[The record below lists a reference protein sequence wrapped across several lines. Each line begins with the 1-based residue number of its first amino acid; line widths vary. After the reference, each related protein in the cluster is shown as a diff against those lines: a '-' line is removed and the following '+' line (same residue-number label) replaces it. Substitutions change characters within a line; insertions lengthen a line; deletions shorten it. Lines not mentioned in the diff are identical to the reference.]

1 MTLLVYVKG
10 CLLMDV
16 RNRMADV
23 VKLRCNACQDFLK
36 MIIADN
42 WQQFIYNKAKREVE
56 NNGRYRDKYISV
68 YEKMREVGIDNYSI
82 DDMDVTFIS
91 EVIHGCKKIA
101 PTDDR
106 TRKSIEQLTEDCNL
120 TNHSG
125 ENENPEELYLR
136 GLLAL
141 CNLRNFIRT
150 VDKFETSIDDGVRI
164 NYRSTYAK
172 LIEEVEDI
180 LDEERIS
187 LIQKRKDIEKDIK
200 KLLNCTDE
208 KQRLSLWCELERLYS
223 DRYWK
228 LEKDYDR
235 YYEFVVAASDAEIRE
250 AHNGA
255 ISYFFLIKKDYEEGE
270 RRLFMLYESF
280 DLLPV
285 YEAKSIIDT
294 INEYLMRGNTLTD
307 GMEKLVK
314 LVTGQGYQ
322 VERDEEG
329 YFMWPKKKVK
339 GQEGN

>member
-16 RNRMADV
+16 RNRMADL

-235 YYEFVVAASDAEIRE
+235 YHEFVVAASDAEIRE